1 MKKRL
6 LALLLC
12 LVMVIGL
19 VPVALAT
26 GDAEGETQQSLT
38 APTDGRYAV
47 FYVNG
52 EEVERTENV
61 VKYDDIVP
69 TPSYNT
75 SRLGYT
81 FDGWYENSE
90 KTGDKW
96 NFGSGK
102 MPEGKGS
109 EKGFYATLTEN
120 SYTITFNANG
130 GTGTMPDK
138 TFVYS
143 DGGTLLPFNAFTK
156 ADATFVG
163 WGLDRK
169 SVV

>member
-26 GDAEGETQQSLT
+26 GNAEGETQQSLT

-138 TFVYS
+138 TFV
-143 DGGTLLPFNAFTK
+143 PFF
-156 ADATFVG
+156 
-163 WGLDRK
+163 
-169 SVV
+169 